1 MSDSEEQTASQEEW
15 SAPSQPQKRRRR
27 RTLLGR
33 ARHVV
38 GTHLASILTYAL
50 FVTILVSLLAVGTVH
65 VVSLL
70 VVTPLA
76 LLAGGLVL
84 WTERQSERRFP
95 APAIVLAALSLYSLI
110 QSIPLPPSWVQALS
124 PVAARTWSDAFVLA
138 GAPVGHFR
146 SLSVDPSASRVEALK
161 WLAYASIFVAS
172 ARLAR
177 EKGGNRGLVIVV
189 VSALVGGVL
198 SVAHGLAGVSEWFYV
213 YKPQFAYPQW
223 APAPLLNPNNFAG
236 YLNLALLAG
245 MGLFFARKPPV
256 PRWLSAFAIVLL
268 AALVILTGSRGGVLA
283 LIVGFAASGV
293 AFRIQQVRA
302 QARGHVAV
310 PTWIPLASVGLAA
323 TTLAVIGANEPVW
336 QQLLDETTSKLR
348 IIEYCKAIVADHLWI
363 GVGRGAFGTAFAAY
377 RQEIGDFIAHYA
389 ENFVVQ
395 WIVEWG
401 LPVAVLGLVGLF
413 VSMWK
418 TRRTFTRSS
427 QQTAAILAVL
437 VLLLQNLVDLG
448 TEIPSV
454 AFAAFSLLGTAYG
467 TSEYVIHRKKASG
480 AEPKGNVRAVAA
492 TGVFAFHLF
501 ASFGLVFLVA
511 VTAATDVIDQRA
523 SLAEELTGLVGKPK
537 GDPGFAALRQKVTT
551 QLLRFPADP
560 HIPVL
565 GALLTRE
572 SGKSPFTWLN
582 QALRR
587 DRLNARAHLL
597 LSDTLAAR
605 GAASQALLELKLT
618 AKYSPALVGPAAD
631 RAVKLASDLDT
642 MVSSVPEGPA
652 GAYMLNAL
660 AVRSPASSP
669 LRARLLELSFARDGN
684 NEQTHAIAFG
694 DVLAAI
700 DSDAEACR
708 GRARG
713 ECEARLRR
721 HAAVATTSKTNPQIA
736 ITLTAQSLAHEGKFD
751 EAERWLGEH
760 CGRAP
765 DPGGCNA
772 ARVSYALRLSDAA
785 RFESAALAYTA
796 AACTTSAACA
806 NAFTWLGHLELGQN
820 RQLMALSRFERA
832 AEEHPS
838 ADAWLR
844 VAELAARAGRVHQS
858 TNALTKARRLG
869 GEQKAEELEKRLTEL
884 RRERIL
890 EDFRTLIAPARSAL
904 RHHGCVRGFRGTK
917 RRSSECRTRDR
928 FRGSNPSARS
938 FVTSVHLR
946 GVPSGFDVSNSKLP
960 S

>member
-1 MSDSEEQTASQEEW
+1 LATAITYS
-15 SAPSQPQKRRRR
+15 
-27 RTLLGR
+27 LL
-33 ARHVV
+33 
-38 GTHLASILTYAL
+38 LT
-50 FVTILVSLLAVGTVH
+50 IWISLLAVGTVH
-65 VVSLL
+65 VVTLL
-70 VVTPLA
+70 LIAPAA
-76 LLAGGLVL
+76 LLAGGLAL
-84 WTERQSERRFP
+84 WTERHSALRFP
-95 APAIVLAALSLYSLI
+95 APAIVLAALGVYSLI
-110 QSIPLPPSWVQALS
+110 QSIPLPPAWVQVLS
-124 PVAARTWSDAFVLA
+124 PVAARTWADAYALT
-138 GAPVGHFR
+138 GTDLGHYR

-177 EKGGNRGLVIVV
+177 EKGGNRGLAIVV
-189 VSALVGGVL
+189 GAALTGGVL
-198 SVAHGLAGVSEWFYV
+198 SVVHGLAGISEWFYV

-236 YLNLALLAG
+236 YLNLALVSG
-245 MGLFFARKPPV
+245 MGLFFARKPPL
-256 PRWLSAFAIVLL
+256 PRWMSAFSIILL

-302 QARGHVAV
+302 QSRGGVAV
-310 PTWIPLASVGLAA
+310 PTWIPIASVGIAA

-348 IIEYCKAIVADHLWI
+348 IIEYSKAIVADHLWI
-363 GVGRGAFGTAFAAY
+363 GVGRGAFGTAFSAY
-377 RQEIGDFIAHYA
+377 RQELGDSIAHYA

-401 LPVAVLGLVGLF
+401 LPVAILGLLGLVAT
-413 VSMWK
+413 MWK
-418 TRRTFTRSS
+418 TRHTFTRSP
-427 QQTAAILAVL
+427 QQTAAILAVI

-448 TEIPSV
+448 TEIPSI

-467 TSEYVIHRKKASG
+467 TSEYVLKRKQSG
-480 AEPKGNVRAVAA
+480 AAQPKGNVRASAA
-492 TGVFAFHLF
+492 TGVLAIHAF
-501 ASFGLVFLVA
+501 ASIGLIVLVA
-511 VTAATDVIDQRA
+511 KTAATDVIDQRA
-523 SLAEELTGLVGKPK
+523 ALAEELTGLVGKSK
-537 GDPGFAALRQKVTT
+537 GDPGFAALRQKVTA

-560 HIPVL
+560 HIPLL

-597 LSDTLAAR
+597 LADTLAAR
-605 GAASQALLELKLT
+605 GAMSQSLLELKMT

-631 RAVKLASDLDT
+631 RAVKLASDLD
-642 MVSSVPEGPA
+642 MMLESVPDGPT
-652 GAYMLNAL
+652 GAFMLNAL

-669 LRARLLELSFARDGN
+669 LRARLIELSFARDAN

-694 DVLAAI
+694 DLLAAI
-700 DSDAEACR
+700 DTDAEPCR
-708 GRARG
+708 GAARAD
-713 ECEARLRR
+713 CEARLRR
-721 HAAVATTSKTNPQIA
+721 HGAVAAASKTNPQIA
-736 ITLTAQSLAHEGKFD
+736 ITLKAQSLAHEGKFD
-751 EAERWLGEH
+751 EAEQWLGEH
-760 CGRAP
+760 CGSAP
-765 DPGGCNA
+765 DPGACNA
-772 ARVSYALRLSDAA
+772 TRVTYALRLSDAA
-785 RFESAALAYTA
+785 RFENAALAYTA
-796 AACTTSAACA
+796 SACTTSAACA

-838 ADAWLR
+838 AEAWLR

-884 RRERIL
+884 RRTRIL
-890 EDFRTLIAPARSAL
+890 EDL
-904 RHHGCVRGFRGTK
+904 G
-917 RRSSECRTRDR
+917 
-928 FRGSNPSARS
+928 N
-938 FVTSVHLR
+938 
-946 GVPSGFDVSNSKLP
+946 
-960 S
+960 